1 MQLDL
6 FVQQAIADFTR
17 QPTYSEV
24 AASSSCDRICEGKAR
39 EPFSYQGRLHVAASG
54 FHHGRYDE
62 FEAVELIPLRD
73 FKGTPTTYPEK
84 LFGGDDHG
92 DPDRFSLVAS
102 RLAGVHRRGDEHGE
116 SARSDPNGF
125 YYGIAVNHRQK
136 YVIGRPT
143 AILVFEGEKLIEEI
157 PWSTR
162 VKSERAQRVMKK
174 AAAA

>member
-6 FVQQAIADFTR
+6 FVQQAIADFPR

-84 LFGGDDHG
+84 LFGGD
-92 DPDRFSLVAS
+92 
-102 RLAGVHRRGDEHGE
+102 EHGE